1 MRKDRRDG
9 FGLVIA
15 CVAFSAVIV
24 AAGVVATQRQ
34 PPHVARG
41 GLPAVGTS
49 GLASPHP
56 PLDRAPGE
64 RLNITVK

>member
-1 MRKDRRDG
+1 
-9 FGLVIA
+9 
-15 CVAFSAVIV
+15 
-24 AAGVVATQRQ
+24 
-34 PPHVARG
+34 VARG